1 LFLTP
6 FTSDISLKLIGHE
19 NLVLAGRMA
28 GWKGKNK
35 MLPSFDRVEGDPDQQ
50 ERREWPL
57 LFIPYWVSVLIQI
70 LPVLAILLSILSTKQ
85 KAYRLLKPA
94 MEMDM
99 SFCDGDR
106 LKQFSDNSI
115 FTSNAIYLGLSI
127 LFFFSHHHYEQC
139 NLSRTFNS
147 IFFSPSSSSSSYST
161 WLKSLQD
168 PFSR

>member
-1 LFLTP
+1 
-6 FTSDISLKLIGHE
+6 
-19 NLVLAGRMA
+19 MA

-127 LFFFSHHHYEQC
+127 LFFFSHHHHHYEQC

-147 IFFSPSSSSSSYST
+147 IFFSHHHHHHHILLDWNHCRTHFPASFPCQ
-161 WLKSLQD
+161 LV
-168 PFSR
+168 

>member
-1 LFLTP
+1 MEWSVKHNQLFLTP
-6 FTSDISLKLIGHE
+6 FTSDVSLKLIGHE

-57 LFIPYWVSVLIQI
+57 LFIPYWVSVLTQI
-70 LPVLAILLSILSTKQ
+70 LTVLAFLLFILSTKQ

-99 SFCDGDR
+99 SFSDGDR
-106 LKQFSDNSI
+106 LKQFSHDSI

-127 LFFFSHHHYEQC
+127 LFFF
-139 NLSRTFNS
+139 
-147 IFFSPSSSSSSYST
+147 PSSSSYST